1 MEDKSV
7 KFLVYDLETTGLN
20 VEKSKI
26 CQIAAM
32 CVVSVSEKE
41 IAGGRRS
48 MYCRPNLTDWE
59 WNSNF
64 VKKALEVNHTSKEML
79 ANKVDEA
86 VAIERF
92 MKYVKDFNPDYII
105 GQNQIKFDN
114 MLLINRLK
122 QLNIF
127 EDYKFILDIPNLDTK
142 IMSYKLIDDI
152 KNNKLETMAAYFGI
166 EQLNAHDAINDVEV
180 TYAVFKKLKERITGD
195 LKDYAIP
202 MSKTIYFA
210 QDVTQVVSLNKS
222 NPFAQITR
230 R

>member
-1 MEDKSV
+1 MENKSV
-7 KFLVYDLETTGLN
+7 KYLVYDLETTGLN

-32 CVVSVSEKE
+32 CIVSRPEKE
-41 IAGGRRS
+41 IVGGRRS
-48 MYCRPNLTDWE
+48 MYCRPNLTEWE

-79 ANKVDEA
+79 ADKVDEA

-105 GQNQIKFDN
+105 GQNNIKFDN

-122 QLNIF
+122 QLNILD
-127 EDYKFILDIPNLDTK
+127 DYKFILDIPNLDTK
-142 IMSYKLIDDI
+142 IMSYKLISDI

-195 LKDYAIP
+195 LNDYAIP
-202 MSKTIYFA
+202 MNKTIYFA
-210 QDVTQVVSLNKS
+210 KDVSQVVSLNKS
-222 NPFAQITR
+222 NPFAQISR